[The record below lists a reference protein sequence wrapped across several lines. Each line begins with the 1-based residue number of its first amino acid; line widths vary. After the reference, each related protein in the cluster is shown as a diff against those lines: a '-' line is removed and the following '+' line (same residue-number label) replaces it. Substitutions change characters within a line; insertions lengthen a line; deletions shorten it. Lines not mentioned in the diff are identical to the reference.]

1 MVDKVADVPI
11 LPRPPAA
18 RDAIVLTWASDFTR
32 VVHDTLAKISFRVNR
47 MLGVDGKERM
57 TAPLRLRSYTV
68 ATRPTAA
75 DHTGGLIF
83 VSDGAAGSKFQGS
96 DGTSWLS
103 LG

>member
-1 MVDKVADVPI
+1 MVNKVADVPI

-18 RDAIVLTWASDFTR
+18 NDPIVRVWSSEITR
-32 VVHDTLAKISFRVNR
+32 IVHGLIANISFRLNR
-47 MLGVDGKERM
+47 VLSVDGAERM
-57 TAPLRLRSYTV
+57 TAPLRLRSYTT

-83 VSDGAAGSKFQGS
+83 VSDGAADSKFQGS